1 MMMVKIPTM
10 LTMVFMKLMMEAAVV
25 AMMVNVG
32 PDADLFP
39 CVSGLFLQ
47 MEYYHFS
54 KWNITISPNGILV
67 FLQTEYY
74 YFSK

>member
-47 MEYYHFS
+47 MEY
-54 KWNITISPNGILV
+54 
-67 FLQTEYY
+67 
-74 YFSK
+74 

>member
-1 MMMVKIPTM
+1 MMMVKIPTTM
-10 LTMVFMKLMMEAAVV
+10 LTMVLMKLMMEAAVV

-47 MEYYHFS
+47 MEYCL
-54 KWNITISPNGILV
+54 KEEGWGMG
-67 FLQTEYY
+67 
-74 YFSK
+74 